1 MRSRHF
7 PAPIE
12 PSVAPDAFVGS
23 GSRLIGEVSVGA
35 QSSIWFNCVLRA
47 DVQKITIGARTNIQD
62 GTIIHGTTNGPPV
75 SIGDDVTVG
84 HGAILHACTIE
95 DGGFVGFGAR
105 VLDAAVVRS
114 GGMLAAGSLLSP
126 GKVVGSGELWAG
138 HPARLVRTLTETE
151 RAGMA
156 ATGVRYV
163 ALAGRYARMNL
174 IVFNY
179 QECKL

>member
-1 MRSRHF
+1 MRSKHF
-7 PAPIE
+7 SAPIQ

-62 GTIIHGTTNGPPV
+62 GTIVHGTTNGLPV
-75 SIGDDVTVG
+75 CIGDDVTVG

-105 VLDAAVVRS
+105 VLDAAAVRS
-114 GGMLAAGSLLSP
+114 GGMLAAGALLPP
-126 GKVVGSGELWAG
+126 GKVVGPGELWAG
-138 HPARLVRTLTETE
+138 HPARLVRSLTKME
-151 RAGMA
+151 RAEMA
-156 ATGVRYV
+156 TTAARYV
-163 ALAGRYARMNL
+163 ALAGRYTSKNFIIFSYL
-174 IVFNY
+174 DS
-179 QECKL
+179 KL